1 MKREPNK
8 IIEEVYEALAKHGGE
23 AMSINRIAK
32 ESGLHYNTVQSY
44 VKLIHRAQTMP
55 ELEVIKSGRSTIVRT
70 KGFLSIP
77 QRERLN
83 ILRKD
88 FPEPE
93 KQDRLFI
100 NLLKSNAVSKVL
112 AIKIPKTSMIEKL
125 IKQEHIAETKD
136 GGVYLTKTGKIIAG
150 GAMKIYPDVV

>member
-32 ESGLHYNTVQSY
+32 ESGLYYNTVQSY

-100 NLLKSNAVSKVL
+100 N
-112 AIKIPKTSMIEKL
+112 
-125 IKQEHIAETKD
+125 
-136 GGVYLTKTGKIIAG
+136 Y
-150 GAMKIYPDVV
+150 